1 MFTLVLCI
9 IFTIVTVVVYFVPET
24 VTFTKT
30 VKRVSVGILSIISAL
45 LFITGS
51 ISYND
56 SGKCTHVQTIF
67 GSEARTCDTGW
78 YFSGW
83 GRTTEYPHYITV
95 SNSLNEDTNM
105 FGSSINKPYSVRM
118 SDNWNGDITQ
128 NTRFAIPQD
137 EVQFM
142 NMHHTFRGPDKL
154 IQTTLKPAVN
164 SSLDSVANLF
174 SMEEYYAGGKR
185 DQFKTEYK
193 DAVEKGRAV
202 VKQVVVDGLSLEYEV
217 KVQANDLTEDT
228 SNTNNRAARKIIM
241 EKVTDDKGIVIR
253 EAHDYAKYGISVSS
267 AIVENLDPDD
277 KFEGQIQD
285 RKLSASKRMVA
296 QEQRKEQE
304 EQRLLAIQTGQ
315 TQIAKRQAEA
325 QVEQIQKTTEAETA
339 KKLIIIQAEQAK
351 AQATIATETAK
362 LQLDKARIDAEATK
376 TLADAEAY
384 SKKAIIMA
392 DGALEKKLAAYVE
405 TQKAWAEAA
414 SKMNV
419 PQQLF
424 GASGN
429 GTNIA
434 GSTTEQFMQLLTM
447 KSAKDLAVDLDVKK

>member
-9 IFTIVTVVVYFVPET
+9 IFTIVTAVLYFTPESD
-24 VTFTKT
+24 VLTK
-30 VKRVSVGILSIISAL
+30 KIKALGITALATISSL
-45 LFITGS
+45 LFVTGS

-95 SNSLNEDTNM
+95 SNTLSEDSNM

-217 KVQANDLTEDT
+217 KASANDLTEDT

-241 EKVTDDKGIVIR
+241 EKVTDDKGIVNR
-253 EAHDYAKYGISVSS
+253 EEHDYAKYGISVSS

-362 LQLDKARIDAEATK
+362 LQLDKARIDSEATK

-392 DGALEKKLAAYVE
+392 DGALEKKLAAYVS
-405 TQKAWAEAA
+405 TQQAWADAA

-424 GASGN
+424 GSTG
-429 GTNIA
+429 GTNVA
-434 GSTTEQFMQLLTM
+434 GSTVEQFMQLMTV

>member
-1 MFTLVLCI
+1 MFTLVLCM
-9 IFTIVTVVVYFVPET
+9 IFTIVTAVLYFTPESD
-24 VTFTKT
+24 VLTK
-30 VKRVSVGILSIISAL
+30 KIKALGITALATISSL
-45 LFITGS
+45 LFVTGS

-95 SNSLNEDTNM
+95 SNTVNEDSNT
-105 FGSSINKPYSVRM
+105 FGSSINQPYSVRM

-202 VKQVVVDGLSLEYEV
+202 VKQVVVDGLSLESEV
-217 KVQANDLTEDT
+217 KASANDLTEDT

-241 EKVTDDKGIVIR
+241 EKVTDDKGIVHR
-253 EAHDYAKYGISVSS
+253 EEHDYAKYGISVSS

-362 LQLDKARIDAEATK
+362 LQLEKAKIDSEATK

-392 DGALEKKLAAYVE
+392 DGALEKKLAAYVS
-405 TQKAWAEAA
+405 TQQAWADAA

-424 GASGN
+424 GNTG
-429 GTNIA
+429 GTNVA
-434 GSTTEQFMQLLTM
+434 GSTVEQFMQLMTV
-447 KSAKDLAVDLDVKK
+447 KSAKDLAIDLDVKK

>member
-1 MFTLVLCI
+1 MFTLIFCI
-9 IFTIVTVVVYFVPET
+9 IFAIFTVIAYFSPEDELLTKKFKPVATTI
-24 VTFTKT
+24 
-30 VKRVSVGILSIISAL
+30 LASISGL

-67 GSEARTCDTGW
+67 GSEARTCETGW

-95 SNSLNEDTNM
+95 ANATDEESSL
-105 FGSSINKPYSVRM
+105 FGSAINKPYSVRM

-142 NMHHTFRGPDKL
+142 NMHHTFRSPERL
-154 IQTTLKPAVN
+154 IQTTLKPAVT

-193 DAVEKGRAV
+193 DAVEKGRAE

-217 KVQANDLTEDT
+217 RVQANDLTDDT
-228 SNTNNRAARKIIM
+228 ATTNNRAARKIIM
-241 EKVTDDKGIVIR
+241 EKVTDAKGIIIR
-253 EAHDYAKYGISVSS
+253 EEHDYAKYGISVSS
-267 AIVENLDPDD
+267 AIIENLDPDD

-362 LQLDKARIDAEATK
+362 LQLDKARIDSEATK

-392 DGALEKKLAAYVE
+392 DGALEKKLAAYVS
-405 TQKAWAEAA
+405 TQQAWADAA

-424 GASGN
+424 GNTG
-429 GTNIA
+429 GTNVA
-434 GSTTEQFMQLLTM
+434 GSTVEQFMQLMTV

>member
-1 MFTLVLCI
+1 
-9 IFTIVTVVVYFVPET
+9 
-24 VTFTKT
+24 
-30 VKRVSVGILSIISAL
+30 
-45 LFITGS
+45 
-51 ISYND
+51 
-56 SGKCTHVQTIF
+56 
-67 GSEARTCDTGW
+67 
-78 YFSGW
+78 
-83 GRTTEYPHYITV
+83 
-95 SNSLNEDTNM
+95 
-105 FGSSINKPYSVRM
+105 
-118 SDNWNGDITQ
+118 
-128 NTRFAIPQD
+128 
-137 EVQFM
+137 
-142 NMHHTFRGPDKL
+142 
-154 IQTTLKPAVN
+154 
-164 SSLDSVANLF
+164 
-174 SMEEYYAGGKR
+174 MEEYYAGGKR

-217 KVQANDLTEDT
+217 KASANDLTEDT
-228 SNTNNRAARKIIM
+228 SNTNNRAAKKIIM

-253 EAHDYAKYGISVSS
+253 EKHDYAKYGISVSS

-362 LQLDKARIDAEATK
+362 LQLDKARIDSEATK

-392 DGALEKKLAAYVE
+392 DGALEKKLAAYVS
-405 TQKAWAEAA
+405 TQQAWADAA

-424 GASGN
+424 GNTG
-429 GTNIA
+429 GTNVA
-434 GSTTEQFMQLLTM
+434 GSTLEQFMQLMTV
-447 KSAKDLAVDLDVKK
+447 KSAKDLAIDLDVKK

>member
-1 MFTLVLCI
+1 MFTLVLCM
-9 IFTIVTVVVYFVPET
+9 IFTIVTAVLYFTPESD
-24 VTFTKT
+24 VLTK
-30 VKRVSVGILSIISAL
+30 KIKALGIAALATISSL
-45 LFITGS
+45 LFVTGS

-95 SNSLNEDTNM
+95 SNTLSEDSNM

-202 VKQVVVDGLSLEYEV
+202 VKQVVVDGLSLESEV
-217 KVQANDLTEDT
+217 KASANDLTEDT

-241 EKVTDDKGIVIR
+241 EKVTDDKGIVNR
-253 EAHDYAKYGISVSS
+253 EEHDYAKYGISVSS

-362 LQLDKARIDAEATK
+362 LQLDKARIDSEATK

-392 DGALEKKLAAYVE
+392 DGALEKKLAAYVS
-405 TQKAWAEAA
+405 TQQAWADAA

-424 GASGN
+424 GSAG
-429 GTNIA
+429 GTNVA
-434 GSTTEQFMQLLTM
+434 GSTVEQFMQLMTV

>member
-9 IFTIVTVVVYFVPET
+9 IFAIFTVIVYFSPENEILT
-24 VTFTKT
+24 KKLKT
-30 VKRVSVGILSIISAL
+30 VAITILASISGL

-95 SNSLNEDTNM
+95 ANATDEESSL
-105 FGSSINKPYSVRM
+105 FGSAINKPYSVRM

-142 NMHHTFRGPDKL
+142 NMHHTFRSPERL
-154 IQTTLKPAVN
+154 IQTTLKPAVT

-193 DAVEKGRAV
+193 DAVEKGRAE

-217 KVQANDLTEDT
+217 KVQANDLTDDT
-228 SNTNNRAARKIIM
+228 ATTNNRAARKIIM
-241 EKVTDDKGIVIR
+241 EKVTDAKGIVVR
-253 EAHDYAKYGISVSS
+253 EEHDYAKYGITVSS

-277 KFEGQIQD
+277 KFESQIQD

-315 TQIAKRQAEA
+315 TQIAKRQADA

-351 AQATIATETAK
+351 AQATIQTETAK
-362 LQLDKARIDAEATK
+362 LQFDKAKIDAEATK

-384 SKKAIIMA
+384 AKKAIITA
-392 DGALEKKLAAYVE
+392 DGALEKKLEAYVQ
-405 TQKAWAEAA
+405 TQAAWANAV
-414 SKMNV
+414 SQMKV
-419 PQQLF
+419 PQQIF
-424 GASGN
+424 G
-429 GTNIA
+429 GTGSTNVA
-434 GSTTEQFMQLLTM
+434 GSTVEQFMQLMTV
-447 KSAKDLAVDLDVKK
+447 KSAKDLTLDLDVKK

>member
-9 IFTIVTVVVYFVPET
+9 IFTIVTAVLYFTPESDIL
-24 VTFTKT
+24 TK
-30 VKRVSVGILSIISAL
+30 KIKALGIAALATISSL
-45 LFITGS
+45 LFVTGS

-95 SNSLNEDTNM
+95 SNTLNEDSNIS
-105 FGSSINKPYSVRM
+105 GSSFNKPYSVRM
-118 SDNWNGDITQ
+118 ADNWNGDITQ

-217 KVQANDLTEDT
+217 KASANDLTEDT

-253 EAHDYAKYGISVSS
+253 EEHDYAKYGISVSS

-296 QEQRKEQE
+296 QEQRKE
-304 EQRLLAIQTGQ
+304 
-315 TQIAKRQAEA
+315 
-325 QVEQIQKTTEAETA
+325 
-339 KKLIIIQAEQAK
+339 
-351 AQATIATETAK
+351 
-362 LQLDKARIDAEATK
+362 
-376 TLADAEAY
+376 
-384 SKKAIIMA
+384 
-392 DGALEKKLAAYVE
+392 
-405 TQKAWAEAA
+405 
-414 SKMNV
+414 
-419 PQQLF
+419 
-424 GASGN
+424 
-429 GTNIA
+429 
-434 GSTTEQFMQLLTM
+434 
-447 KSAKDLAVDLDVKK
+447 

>member
-9 IFTIVTVVVYFVPET
+9 IFTIVTAVLYFTPESD
-24 VTFTKT
+24 VLTK
-30 VKRVSVGILSIISAL
+30 KIKALGIAALATISSL
-45 LFITGS
+45 LFVTGS

-95 SNSLNEDTNM
+95 SNTVNEDSNT
-105 FGSSINKPYSVRM
+105 FGSSINQPYSVRM

-202 VKQVVVDGLSLEYEV
+202 VKQVVVDGLSLESEV
-217 KVQANDLTEDT
+217 KASANDLTEDT

-241 EKVTDDKGIVIR
+241 EKVTDDKGIVHR
-253 EAHDYAKYGISVSS
+253 EEHDYAKYGISVSS

-362 LQLDKARIDAEATK
+362 LQLEKARIDSEATK

-392 DGALEKKLAAYVE
+392 DGALEKKLAAYVS
-405 TQKAWAEAA
+405 TQQAWADAA

-424 GASGN
+424 GSTG
-429 GTNIA
+429 GTNVA
-434 GSTTEQFMQLLTM
+434 GSTVEQFMQLMTV